1 MTLCRLAVANR
12 ESPVCSRR
20 QRQMCISDM
29 SKSIDALGNAFNKI
43 RTGRAHS
50 SLLNGIS
57 VDYYGVDTPLS
68 QAASI
73 VVEDSRTLSVTPW
86 EKFLVPEI
94 EKAIMK
100 SDLGLNPSTAGS
112 VIRLPLP
119 ALTEETRR
127 TYGKQAKAEAENSRI
142 SIRNIRRDILTDVKD
157 LLKEKDISEDEE
169 RKAHDDVQKITD
181 RFIARVDEALVIKER
196 DLMEI

>member
-1 MTLCRLAVANR
+1 
-12 ESPVCSRR
+12 
-20 QRQMCISDM
+20 M

>member
-1 MTLCRLAVANR
+1 MINELKIDA
-12 ESPVCSRR
+12 E
-20 QRQMCISDM
+20 QRM

-119 ALTEETRR
+119 ALPEETRR

>member
-1 MTLCRLAVANR
+1 MINELKTDA
-12 ESPVCSRR
+12 E
-20 QRQMCISDM
+20 QRM

-142 SIRNIRRDILTDVKD
+142 SIRNIRRDILSDVKD

>member
-1 MTLCRLAVANR
+1 MINELKIDA
-12 ESPVCSRR
+12 E
-20 QRQMCISDM
+20 QRM
-29 SKSIDALGNAFNKI
+29 SKSIDALVNAFNKI

-181 RFIARVDEALVIKER
+181 RFVARVDEALVIKER

>member
-1 MTLCRLAVANR
+1 MINELKADA
-12 ESPVCSRR
+12 E
-20 QRQMCISDM
+20 QRME
-29 SKSIDALGNAFNKI
+29 KSLDALGHAFNKI

-50 SLLNGIS
+50 SLLNGIT
-57 VDYYGVDTPLS
+57 VDYYGVNTPLS

-100 SDLGLNPSTAGS
+100 SDLGLNPSTSGS

-119 ALTEETRR
+119 ALTEETRKS
-127 TYGKQAKAEAENSRI
+127 YGKQAKAEAENSRI
-142 SIRNIRRDILTDVKD
+142 SIRNIRRDILSDVKD

-181 RFIARVDEALVIKER
+181 RFIARVDDALVVKEK